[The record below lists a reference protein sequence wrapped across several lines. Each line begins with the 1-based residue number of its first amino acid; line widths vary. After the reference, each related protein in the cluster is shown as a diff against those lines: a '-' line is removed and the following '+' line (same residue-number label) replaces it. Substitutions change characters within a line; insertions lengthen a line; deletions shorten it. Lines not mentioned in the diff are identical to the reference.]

1 MSEPGEGDGD
11 VSDADV
17 TLSKNPAG
25 QNPPLSEVGLPPTS
39 ARPTDSNN
47 EIANTSVSGVPAEFF
62 SQMLQMM
69 KHVSDRLVTLPDSKV
84 KINDVFL
91 PSYDP
96 DANIGVRE
104 WCQHVTTAMETYNL
118 SDYDVRMKAGSLLK
132 GRARLW
138 VDNWLV
144 STTTWEELRDVLI
157 TTFEPENRYSRD
169 AVRFREHN
177 YDHSKDIAQFLSQAW
192 VLWRRITKD
201 KLSNDDAVEAVIG
214 CIGDERLR
222 IELLNCDLT
231 DGDQI
236 CELKL
241 LLNKFEHLFI
251 RGYPRTRVN
260 TGELEIRLKD
270 PNKCVERRPYRLS
283 PIEREKVRDIVNELL
298 DHNII
303 RESKSPFSSP
313 IILVKKKNGK
323 DRMCVDYRELN
334 RNTLRDHYP
343 LPIIS
348 DQIDQLAGGLYFST
362 FDMAAGFHQIPI
374 SESSVEKTA
383 FVTPD
388 GMYEYLAMPFG
399 LSNACSVYQRCMNR
413 ALAALLNSPDQVCQV
428 YVDDVLSKCREFS
441 EVMSTLKNALTMIK
455 NYDTENWQTALEAL
469 QLAFNCTPHR
479 ITGVA
484 PLTLLT
490 RRQHCVPP
498 ELLRLVNIDSET
510 IDFDT
515 LDQHVQ
521 QKMTAAAQYE
531 KLRFDR
537 NKAKLRRPRKVAH
550 DQLRRAPQPGEQE
563 TVSTGNNNNTQQYT
577 TSQQGNDSSAAKVKQ
592 YQTGLLSEVLYSV
605 MNLLWFL

>member
-1 MSEPGEGDGD
+1 MSEPGEGDGG
-11 VSDADV
+11 V
-17 TLSKNPAG
+17 K
-25 QNPPLSEVGLPPTS
+25 VGLPPTS

-47 EIANTSVSGVPAEFF
+47 EIANTSVNGVPAEFF

-169 AVRFREHN
+169 VVRFREHN

-222 IELLNCDLT
+222 IEL
-231 DGDQI
+231 
-236 CELKL
+236 
-241 LLNKFEHLFI
+241 
-251 RGYPRTRVN
+251 
-260 TGELEIRLKD
+260 
-270 PNKCVERRPYRLS
+270 
-283 PIEREKVRDIVNELL
+283 
-298 DHNII
+298 
-303 RESKSPFSSP
+303 
-313 IILVKKKNGK
+313 
-323 DRMCVDYRELN
+323 
-334 RNTLRDHYP
+334 
-343 LPIIS
+343 
-348 DQIDQLAGGLYFST
+348 
-362 FDMAAGFHQIPI
+362 
-374 SESSVEKTA
+374 
-383 FVTPD
+383 
-388 GMYEYLAMPFG
+388 
-399 LSNACSVYQRCMNR
+399 
-413 ALAALLNSPDQVCQV
+413 
-428 YVDDVLSKCREFS
+428 
-441 EVMSTLKNALTMIK
+441 TLKNALTMIK

-521 QKMTAAAQYE
+521 QKMAAAAQYE

-537 NKAKLRRPRKVAH
+537 NKAKLRPFQRGDYVLIKNNPRNQTSLDLKYSEPYEIYRILDNDRYMVKRVTGRGRPRKVAH

-563 TVSTGNNNNTQQYT
+563 TESTGNNNNTQQHT
-577 TSQQGNDSSAAKVKQ
+577 TSQQGYDSSAGVNNDTQ
-592 YQTGLLSEVLYSV
+592 QQTTGQPVNALVEPLPSTSQAAQVLDA
-605 MNLLWFL
+605 